1 MRSEFVSE
9 VEVRRIFNENRY
21 FERMQEGEFRSR
33 IVKQNRRRGGDRR
46 VRNAMSQTVEF
57 FDMQG
62 RRVALVHQYRMKD
75 GRMGG
80 SGKPD
85 PKVVVHEGVIYFLDQ
100 GEDWDLP
107 GA

>member
-1 MRSEFVSE
+1 MRSQFVSE
-9 VEVRRIFNENRY
+9 AELRRIFNENRY

-33 IVKQNRRRGGDRR
+33 IVKQTRRRGGDPR
-46 VRNAMSQTVEF
+46 VRNAMSQTVEYW
-57 FDMQG
+57 DRQG

-75 GRMGG
+75 GRLGG

-85 PKVVVHEGVIYFLDQ
+85 PKVVVHDDSIYFLEE

-107 GA
+107 EW